1 MSTAEECGHKLQVLR
16 TDNEQFTAAEF
27 AAYYVGEGIQWHY
40 TLYTPQQ
47 NGVVKRQNQTVV
59 ATARALLKQR
69 GMLVTF
75 WGEAVNTTVHLLN
88 RSSAKSEGK
97 TPYEA

>member
-1 MSTAEECGHKLQVLR
+1 M
-16 TDNEQFTAAEF
+16 
-27 AAYYVGEGIQWHY
+27 
-40 TLYTPQQ
+40 
-47 NGVVKRQNQTVV
+47 VVKRRNQTVV

-75 WGEAVNTTVHLLN
+75 WGEAVNNTVHLLN